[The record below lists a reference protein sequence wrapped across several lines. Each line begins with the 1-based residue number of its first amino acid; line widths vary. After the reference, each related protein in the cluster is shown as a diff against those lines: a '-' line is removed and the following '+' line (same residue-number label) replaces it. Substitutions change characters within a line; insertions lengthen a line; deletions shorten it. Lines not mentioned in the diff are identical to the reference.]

1 MLSDKGPLGPKYKSE
16 KDIMPDSIH
25 QSPLYPIINPG
36 SIAFFG
42 ASNRFSAMGTNQLN
56 SLLSSGFEGKIYP
69 IHPQEKQVLNLKAY
83 QRVEELPEVPDLAVL
98 VLPTRIVPQVME
110 ECGQK
115 GIKHAIVVSGGF
127 KEVGGE
133 GVELEKKLLTAAD
146 RFGMRFLGP
155 NCLGVANPHHKFNVT
170 FLPFEGRQ
178 GFIGLASQSGSLITQ
193 MFGYLSRFGLG
204 FSSGISVGNEA
215 DIDIVD
221 CMAHLADCPP
231 TRVIGLYI
239 ETIRRG
245 REFIDVARSIVP
257 HKPIVAFYVGG
268 SDAGKRAGLSHTGA
282 LAGPD
287 ALYDGVFRQSGVIR
301 AHSIPE
307 LFDYCWVLGTCP
319 RPGGNR
325 VIVQTHS
332 GGPGAAAADACSRTG
347 LELPQLSKQ
356 TQDKIA
362 PMVPHT
368 GSLNNPVDV
377 TFSKNPL
384 DFYDSIPDALLG
396 DSGTDGLLAYFL
408 APGTSIRRSMAG
420 MGIAEEEIPRLTEK
434 LFDDQGRT
442 LAGLIKKH
450 QKPLVGFTFQS
461 HEELSVRKLLQYGVP
476 VLPSPERAS
485 RAMAALIHYA
495 CMLDKIRS

>member
-1 MLSDKGPLGPKYKSE
+1 
-16 KDIMPDSIH
+16 MPDSIH
-25 QSPLYPIINPG
+25 QSSLYPIINPA
-36 SIAFFG
+36 SIVFFG

-69 IHPQEKQVLNLKAY
+69 IHPKERRVLDLKAY
-83 QRVEELPEVPDLAVL
+83 QGVQDLPEVPDLAVL
-98 VLPTRIVPQVME
+98 VLPTSIVLQVME
-110 ECGQK
+110 DCGKK

-133 GVELEKKLLTAAD
+133 GVELEKKLLTVAD
-146 RFGMRFLGP
+146 QYGMRFLGP
-155 NCLGVANPHHKFNVT
+155 NCLGVANPHHNFNVT

-178 GFIGLASQSGSLITQ
+178 GFIGLASQSGSFITQ
-193 MFGYLSRFGLG
+193 MFGYLNRFGLG

-215 DIDIVD
+215 NLDIVD
-221 CMAHLADCPP
+221 CLAYLAACPH

-257 HKPIVAFYVGG
+257 RKPIVAFYVGG
-268 SDAGKRAGLSHTGA
+268 SEAGKRAGLSHTGA

-287 ALYDGVFRQSGVIR
+287 PLYDGVFRQSGVIR

-319 RPGGNR
+319 QPGGNR
-325 VIVQTHS
+325 VIIQTHS
-332 GGPGAAAADACSRTG
+332 GGPGAAAADACGRAG

-368 GSLNNPVDV
+368 GSVNNPVDL

-384 DFYDSIPDALLG
+384 DFFDAIPDALLG
-396 DSGTDGLLAYFL
+396 DIGTDGLLAYFL
-408 APGTSIRRSMAG
+408 APEQSIRRTMES
-420 MGIAEEEIPRLTEK
+420 MGIPEEKIPRLTEK
-434 LFDDQGRT
+434 LFDDQGRA

-450 QKPLVGFTFQS
+450 QKPLVGFTFQN
-461 HEELSVRKLLQYGVP
+461 HGDLFIRKLLHHDVP
-476 VLPSPERAS
+476 VFPSPERAA
-485 RAMAALIHYA
+485 RAMAALVRYSYL
-495 CMLDKIRS
+495 LDKIQSQNHEPLND

>member
-1 MLSDKGPLGPKYKSE
+1 
-16 KDIMPDSIH
+16 MPDSIR
-25 QSPLYPIINPG
+25 QSPLYPIINPD
-36 SIAFFG
+36 SIVFFG
-42 ASNRFSAMGTNQLN
+42 ASNRFTAMGTNQLN
-56 SLLSSGFEGKIYP
+56 SLLSSGFGGKIYP
-69 IHPQEKQVLNLKAY
+69 IHPKETRVLDLKAY
-83 QRVEELPEVPDLAVL
+83 PRVRELPEVPDLAVL
-98 VLPTRIVPQVME
+98 VLPTHIVPEAME
-110 ECGQK
+110 DCGKQ

-127 KEVGGE
+127 KEVGGK
-133 GVELEKKLLTAAD
+133 GVELEKKLVMIAD
-146 RFGMRFLGP
+146 RYGMRFLGP
-155 NCLGVANPHHKFNVT
+155 NCLGVANPHHNYNVT

-215 DIDIVD
+215 NVDIVD
-221 CMAHLADCPP
+221 CLKYLAACPH
-231 TRVIGLYI
+231 TRVIGLYV

-245 REFIDVARSIVP
+245 REFIDLARSIVP

-268 SDAGKRAGLSHTGA
+268 SEAGKRAGLSHTGA

-287 ALYDGVFRQSGVIR
+287 ALYEGVFRQSGVIR

-319 RPGGNR
+319 RPAGNR

-332 GGPGAAAADACSRTG
+332 GGPGAAAADACGRAG
-347 LELPQLSKQ
+347 LELPSLSEK
-356 TQDKIA
+356 TLAKIA

-368 GSLNNPVDV
+368 GSVNNPIDV

-384 DFYDSIPDALLG
+384 DFFDAIPDALLG
-396 DSGTDGLLAYFL
+396 DEQTDGLLAYFL
-408 APGTSIRRSMAG
+408 TPGQSIRRTMTG

-434 LFDDQGRT
+434 LLDDQSRT
-442 LAGLIKKH
+442 MAGLIQKH

-461 HEELSVRKLLQYGVP
+461 HQDLSIQKLLQYGIP

-485 RAMAALIHYA
+485 RAMAALVRYS
-495 CMLDKIRS
+495 CMLDKIRSQSLK